1 MVPFIGPTILFHIYH
16 VPGAVLGT
24 GDDATV
30 NQTDSGPCLHE
41 GYILDRPL
49 RQGDGGG
56 GTKRTFYGVPRAL
69 RATQNEQAGE
79 EDRAG
84 EWLWHILFIFNN
96 SGPLTL

>member
-1 MVPFIGPTILFHIYH
+1 MDPH
-16 VPGAVLGT
+16 GT
-24 GDDATV
+24 THRV
-30 NQTDSGPCLHE
+30 NHFVSHLPRARRGSRHWGRNCEPDSGPCLHE

-56 GTKRTFYGVPRAL
+56 GTKQTFYGVPRAL

-84 EWLWHILFIFNN
+84 EWLWHILF
-96 SGPLTL
+96 LTTQAL